1 MSADDQKQCALSIEH
16 VQRLGIAP
24 SGTPTHGRQLY
35 IKIFEEFVS
44 SGLAKRLGGN
54 ATLLLL
60 AMGLHAGVL
69 GDPKRRGAKEEFDM
83 LHQLGI
89 VTEQD
94 LGQLFT
100 FVGRETL
107 AAELGMDL
115 KTISAHVQRLIE
127 AGIVEKRTNAR
138 LRLTNGQFGSDLYI
152 IRPESFIG
160 RFGSSDIPSGK
171 SQRENFPLDGDQRE
185 NFPLD
190 GNQREN
196 FPLEKTGKNAQPE
209 GNFPSK
215 GNFSTQENFPPN
227 NNVIKEQEEEY
238 KEEHN
243 AFNII
248 QSAFAQAIGATSYTL
263 TEKEQRQLNALLSE
277 GYTIEDIAR
286 GVRRAAQE
294 ARDRGQRINFSYC
307 VPVIRRVRRDE
318 SKSRPFV
325 GAEGPGSVVGNGS
338 LESNDGQ
345 RVVQSV
351 AGRLDHLAGG
361 NPELR
366 ALLELVQER
375 NPRRVLGSSD
385 VQAWLAIGAK
395 YSALAQRRG
404 ISPVELLRQAVL
416 HGIGAQ
422 SDRDGYF
429 NATLADAILAGWAA
443 EPPKTNLPARRN
455 GNGNGT
461 KSKYPDDNGRFAG
474 VTP

>member
-1 MSADDQKQCALSIEH
+1 MSADDQRQCLSIEH
-16 VQRLGIAP
+16 VQRLDIAP

-54 ATLLLL
+54 ATLLLI
-60 AMGLHAGVL
+60 AMSLHAGVL

-83 LHQLGI
+83 LRQSGI

-115 KTISAHVQRLIE
+115 KTISMHVQRLIE

-138 LRLTNGQFGSDLYI
+138 LRLTNGRFGSDLYI

-171 SQRENFPLDGDQRE
+171 SQRE

-227 NNVIKEQEEEY
+227 NNVIKEQEEY
-238 KEEHN
+238 EEPN
-243 AFNII
+243 VFNII

-263 TEKEQRQLNALLSE
+263 TEKEQRQLNALLSLNF
-277 GYTIEDIAR
+277 AR
-286 GVRRAAQE
+286 
-294 ARDRGQRINFSYC
+294 
-307 VPVIRRVRRDE
+307 
-318 SKSRPFV
+318 
-325 GAEGPGSVVGNGS
+325 
-338 LESNDGQ
+338 
-345 RVVQSV
+345 
-351 AGRLDHLAGG
+351 
-361 NPELR
+361 
-366 ALLELVQER
+366 
-375 NPRRVLGSSD
+375 
-385 VQAWLAIGAK
+385 
-395 YSALAQRRG
+395 
-404 ISPVELLRQAVL
+404 
-416 HGIGAQ
+416 
-422 SDRDGYF
+422 
-429 NATLADAILAGWAA
+429 
-443 EPPKTNLPARRN
+443 
-455 GNGNGT
+455 
-461 KSKYPDDNGRFAG
+461 
-474 VTP
+474 